1 MKKKFENI
9 FLITGIVVFC
19 IGMFSFCIL
28 GMDRYRGDDMT
39 FHLRRICELAQ
50 EFEQGGLSA
59 IPVRVTDN
67 TLGGY
72 GYGCS
77 LFYGDY
83 FLYLPAFA
91 VAFLGWE
98 ALRSLQ
104 VFFAFIIIGSGISMF
119 WALQKIGVSRF
130 TAAIMGVLYA
140 FSPYMLT
147 NYVVRSA
154 LGEAMAGMF
163 MPAAASV
170 FYDIVHTSE
179 KLQKKSIIQLAC
191 LMAAMLVSH
200 LIYTAILCAIF
211 MVWLA
216 ACLAVRLWHR
226 QTVCWAIKN
235 LFLAAALCIG
245 ISSVFLFPMLEQI
258 FRLPDINA
266 FSGSGLDPRRE
277 TMSIASLFLGS
288 YGNNALIPWV
298 NSIKAGLLEF
308 SNMRPGAVIYPLI
321 GTILCLPL
329 CAKHRNKIQSRVLY
343 IFVAAAG
350 FILYIVVKPEIWN
363 FTFLRVI
370 QFPWRLLLIFSIVI
384 CTAGAIIL
392 DLNIRFWIKLILC
405 GSFAAASLIYAYPM
419 AICFPGQPSV
429 TEQVVYDS
437 YSVGYSD
444 YLQKGTQ
451 SLDLQERGFVVKS
464 ENPQGRYII
473 EKIKKGQLLSYEN
486 GQGEKV
492 ELPMV
497 MVYGYQAADLESGE
511 KLHLESSEQGLVQLQ
526 LPNRNEGKIQITY
539 VRTAVQRI
547 SEWIT
552 VAALLFTICWAIKK
566 ERKIQKA

>member
-163 MPAAASV
+163 MPAAAAV

-226 QTVCWAIKN
+226 QTVCWAIKICSSLRRCVLESPPYFYFPCWN
-235 LFLAAALCIG
+235 RYSVCRISMPFPAAVWIPAEKPCQLQAYFLAAMEIMHCY
-245 ISSVFLFPMLEQI
+245 
-258 FRLPDINA
+258 
-266 FSGSGLDPRRE
+266 
-277 TMSIASLFLGS
+277 LG
-288 YGNNALIPWV
+288 
-298 NSIKAGLLEF
+298 
-308 SNMRPGAVIYPLI
+308 
-321 GTILCLPL
+321 
-329 CAKHRNKIQSRVLY
+329 
-343 IFVAAAG
+343 
-350 FILYIVVKPEIWN
+350 
-363 FTFLRVI
+363 
-370 QFPWRLLLIFSIVI
+370 
-384 CTAGAIIL
+384 
-392 DLNIRFWIKLILC
+392 
-405 GSFAAASLIYAYPM
+405 
-419 AICFPGQPSV
+419 
-429 TEQVVYDS
+429 
-437 YSVGYSD
+437 
-444 YLQKGTQ
+444 
-451 SLDLQERGFVVKS
+451 
-464 ENPQGRYII
+464 
-473 EKIKKGQLLSYEN
+473 
-486 GQGEKV
+486 
-492 ELPMV
+492 
-497 MVYGYQAADLESGE
+497 
-511 KLHLESSEQGLVQLQ
+511 
-526 LPNRNEGKIQITY
+526 
-539 VRTAVQRI
+539 
-547 SEWIT
+547 
-552 VAALLFTICWAIKK
+552 
-566 ERKIQKA
+566 